1 MLPPMRRSQPAREP
15 DEARPSTDDRRIAVR
30 RGSMRRNVTN
40 CAADRW
46 QGCVTMTDM
55 PAPPRLSRRRI
66 VAWSLAVA
74 ALLLY
79 LADLMGLKPPP
90 RILPSLVLVVVA
102 VLIGLTPRARP
113 ADRPQQSPDR
123 ALVIAGLTLQLL
135 LFVPILP
142 IGLVAPGA
150 GVLVIHG
157 LWLVGLI
164 VAWWLRRSDP
174 PIVLAVP
181 FVTAALIG
189 GVLWF
194 GTTVLGWR
202 P

>member
-1 MLPPMRRSQPAREP
+1 MTDLPAR
-15 DEARPSTDDRRIAVR
+15 
-30 RGSMRRNVTN
+30 
-40 CAADRW
+40 
-46 QGCVTMTDM
+46 
-55 PAPPRLSRRRI
+55 PPRSRRV
-66 VAWSLAVA
+66 VAWSLAVV
-74 ALLLY
+74 ALVLY

-90 RILPSLVLVVVA
+90 RILPSLVLVVAA

-113 ADRPQQSPDR
+113 ADRPPQSHDR

-150 GVLVIHG
+150 GVLIIHG

-164 VAWWLRRSDP
+164 VVWWLRRSDP

-181 FVTAALIG
+181 FVTAALIA

-194 GTTVLGWR
+194 GTTILGWR